1 MKFAEINSSISRAV
15 AAFTVV
21 LLFMAPWLYASAGQG
36 RPVGIA
42 DGDGTDTV
50 EVDSA
55 TADVAIS
62 EPDLLWPLNVQSR
75 LDVLLQGSIF
85 ETSTVGMM
93 VYDLTA
99 DSVIYRHNERQLM
112 RPASTLKMMVAVS
125 ALDRLG
131 RGYEY
136 VTELLHTGEI
146 SGNVLS
152 GDLYCKGGF
161 DPAFGSSGLDEFVD
175 SLRRLGVDT
184 IAGDLYADVS
194 MKDDDRLGEGWCW
207 DDDNPVL
214 SPLLVSRE
222 DNFTERLRSRLHRA
236 GIEVTG
242 EFKTGRAP
250 SGARRLCAVRR
261 PIMDVLPRMMKQSD
275 NLYSESVFY
284 HLAASSG
291 SSRPAT
297 ARQGRNMM
305 NRLVEQLGF
314 KPSNYYI
321 ADGSG
326 LSLYNYVSPEL
337 EVAFL
342 RYAYRN
348 DRIYVPL
355 YQVMPIAGIDGTL
368 GSRMRRGYARGN
380 VHAKTGTVTGVSAL
394 AGYCTAANGHV
405 LCFSII
411 NMGIR
416 RAATGRGFQDKVCEA
431 LCRP

>member
-112 RPASTLKMMVAVS
+112 RPASTLKMMVAVA

-136 VTELLHTGEI
+136 VTELLHTGEV

-161 DPAFGSSGLDEFVD
+161 DPAFSSSGLDEFVD

-214 SPLLVSRE
+214 TPLLVSRE

-242 EFKTGRAP
+242 ELKTGRAP

-261 PIMDVLPRMMKQSD
+261 PIMDVLPRMMKRQP
-275 NLYSESVFY
+275 LFRVRV
-284 HLAASSG
+284 LSSCRFVG
-291 SSRPAT
+291 
-297 ARQGRNMM
+297 
-305 NRLVEQLGF
+305 LVAPGHGTPGAQHDEQ
-314 KPSNYYI
+314 
-321 ADGSG
+321 A
-326 LSLYNYVSPEL
+326 
-337 EVAFL
+337 
-342 RYAYRN
+342 
-348 DRIYVPL
+348 
-355 YQVMPIAGIDGTL
+355 
-368 GSRMRRGYARGN
+368 
-380 VHAKTGTVTGVSAL
+380 
-394 AGYCTAANGHV
+394 C
-405 LCFSII
+405 
-411 NMGIR
+411 
-416 RAATGRGFQDKVCEA
+416 RAAW
-431 LCRP
+431 L